1 MTRVY
6 FVRHAQPE
14 HDWEDDRTRPL
25 TEEGKKDSAIV
36 LGFLKD
42 KKIDAFYCSPYKRS
56 VETIAEAADFFTKEI
71 ITDERLR
78 LREREK
84 GPDGN
89 NHGMFR
95 KRWADHNYHE
105 EGGESIAMVQNR
117 NIEALNEILSDN
129 TDKDIVIGTHGTALS
144 TILNFYD
151 NNFGCEDFLRIIDW
165 MPYII
170 ELDFESSC
178 NATCVHEKEA
188 KTESE
193 CPLYSFKLAAKQE
206 HCHIEKEFKGR

>member
-14 HDWEDDRTRPL
+14 HEWEEDRTRPL

-36 LGFLKD
+36 LEFLKD

-56 VETIAEAADFFTKEI
+56 MDTIAEAADFFTKEI

-78 LREREK
+78 EREK

-89 NHGMFR
+89 NHGMFQ

-105 EGGESIAMVQNR
+105 EGGESIAMVQKR
-117 NIEALNEILSDN
+117 NIEALN
-129 TDKDIVIGTHGTALS
+129 
-144 TILNFYD
+144 
-151 NNFGCEDFLRIIDW
+151 

-178 NATCVHEKEA
+178 NEM
-188 KTESE
+188 ESE
-193 CPLYSFKLAAKQE
+193 CPIYSFKLIAKQE
-206 HCHIEKEFKGR
+206 HCYIEKEFKGKQRADKK

>member
-1 MTRVY
+1 MQR
-6 FVRHAQPE
+6 QQ
-14 HDWEDDRTRPL
+14 
-25 TEEGKKDSAIV
+25 I
-36 LGFLKD
+36 
-42 KKIDAFYCSPYKRS
+42 
-56 VETIAEAADFFTKEI
+56 FFTKEI

-78 LREREK
+78 EREK
-84 GPDGN
+84 GLNGN
-89 NHGMFR
+89 NHGMFQ

-105 EGGESIAMVQNR
+105 EGGESIAMVQKR

-178 NATCVHEKEA
+178 NEM
-188 KTESE
+188 ESE
-193 CPLYSFKLAAKQE
+193 CPIYSFKLIAKQE
-206 HCHIEKEFKGR
+206 HCYIEKEFKGK

>member
-1 MTRVY
+1 MR
-6 FVRHAQPE
+6 
-14 HDWEDDRTRPL
+14 
-25 TEEGKKDSAIV
+25 
-36 LGFLKD
+36 
-42 KKIDAFYCSPYKRS
+42 
-56 VETIAEAADFFTKEI
+56 
-71 ITDERLR
+71 
-78 LREREK
+78 K
-84 GPDGN
+84 GSDGN
-89 NHGMFR
+89 NHGMSQ
-95 KRWADHNYHE
+95 KRWADHDYHE

-178 NATCVHEKEA
+178 NELEF
-188 KTESE
+188 E
-193 CPLYSFKLAAKQE
+193 CPSYSFKLIGKQE
-206 HCHIEKEFKGR
+206 HCYIEKEFKGK